1 MSTCTSLFVPLKAA
15 GSRDIALFVAQASQK
30 VQCQSDTNVSNACG
44 PWFES
49 HDRTFSRFFF
59 SSSDNHYYL
68 PLCRPATVAQRLIPY
83 ESLHTGHTT
92 VTPISRAHATL
103 PPPHSTLT
111 AIRGI
116 NRRHHNDRN
125 TITSFHQNP
134 RGVLLHRTSTKNL
147 VSTCLNPNPW
157 ILQTVSTVI
166 SGKPVATI
174 QIEGRQLI
182 PSRPRSSR
190 FYVVRNN
197 ERSPADPGFGQFLSD
212 SSLFSCP
219 HFQEV
224 ERAAK
229 GNVDPTCESLI
240 IQLSNKIRP
249 SFGAFLST
257 RQAQGDVERKIR
269 SPFDGSE
276 KISIRGI
283 R

>member
-1 MSTCTSLFVPLKAA
+1 LV
-15 GSRDIALFVAQASQK
+15 RVARSHL
-30 VQCQSDTNVSNACG
+30 QSVL
-44 PWFES
+44 
-49 HDRTFSRFFF
+49 F
-59 SSSDNHYYL
+59 SSSDNHYYR
-68 PLCRPATVAQRLIPY
+68 PLYRPATVAQRLIPY
-83 ESLHTGHTT
+83 KSLRTT
-92 VTPISRAHATL
+92 ATPISRAHATL

-116 NRRHHNDRN
+116 DRHHFNDRN

-134 RGVLLHRTSTKNL
+134 RGVLLHRTSSKYL
-147 VSTCLNPNPW
+147 ISTHPKPKSW
-157 ILQTVSTVI
+157 TIQTVSIVI
-166 SGKPVATI
+166 SAKPVATI
-174 QIEGRQLI
+174 QIEVRQLI

-190 FYVVRNN
+190 FDVVRNN
-197 ERSPADPGFGQFLSD
+197 GRSSADPGFGHFLSD

-219 HFQEV
+219 HFQAV

-229 GNVDPTCESLI
+229 GNVDQTCESLI

-276 KISIRGI
+276 KIPIRGT